1 MATTK
6 KSEATPSS
14 ADALEAILD
23 KLGAMD
29 ERITTM
35 EKRSSEPP
43 KLKVV
48 PQETDPYSD
57 KPSNMVFANASSLLN
72 EGDVIKIKEDTEK
85 AQTIMANL
93 DALRPD
99 VQQKVKDKGIL
110 GVVKEHK
117 MTSRTGDP
125 KFRVNLPGIG
135 IEGVYLSELEV
146 IERV

>member
-1 MATTK
+1 MPTK
-6 KSEATPSS
+6 KSEATDSS
-14 ADALEAILD
+14 ADVLEAILD

-29 ERITTM
+29 ERISTM
-35 EKRSSEPP
+35 EKRPSEPP

-48 PQETDPYSD
+48 PQETDPYAE
-57 KPSNMVFANASSLLN
+57 KPPDMVFPNASSLLN
-72 EGDVIKIKEDTEK
+72 EGDVIRLKEDTEK
-85 AQTIMANL
+85 AQTIMSNL
-93 DALRPD
+93 QTLRPD

-125 KFRVNLPGIG
+125 KFRVTLPGIG
-135 IEGVYLSELEV
+135 VEGVYLSEMEV

>member
-1 MATTK
+1 MVTK
-6 KSEATPSS
+6 KSEATDSS
-14 ADALEAILD
+14 ANALEAILD

-29 ERITTM
+29 ERISTM

-48 PQETDPYSD
+48 PQETDPYAE
-57 KPSNMVFANASSLLN
+57 KPPDMVFPNASSLLS
-72 EGDVIKIKEDTEK
+72 EGDVIRLKEDTEK
-85 AQTIMANL
+85 AQTIMSNL
-93 DALRPD
+93 QTLRPD

-110 GVVKEHK
+110 GIVKEHK

-125 KFRVNLPGIG
+125 KFRVTLPGIG
-135 IEGVYLSELEV
+135 VEGVYLSEMEV

>member
-1 MATTK
+1 MPTK
-6 KSEATPSS
+6 KSEATDSS
-14 ADALEAILD
+14 ANALEAILD

-29 ERITTM
+29 ERISTM

-48 PQETDPYSD
+48 PQETDPYAE
-57 KPSNMVFANASSLLN
+57 KPPDMVFPNASSLLS
-72 EGDVIKIKEDTEK
+72 EGDVIRLKEDTEK
-85 AQTIMANL
+85 AQTIMSNL
-93 DALRPD
+93 QTLRPD

-110 GVVKEHK
+110 GIVKEHK

-125 KFRVNLPGIG
+125 KFRVTLPGIG
-135 IEGVYLSELEV
+135 VEGVYLSEMEV

>member
-1 MATTK
+1 MPTK
-6 KSEATPSS
+6 KSEATDSS
-14 ADALEAILD
+14 ANALEAILD

-29 ERITTM
+29 ERISTM

-48 PQETDPYSD
+48 PQETDPYAE
-57 KPSNMVFANASSLLN
+57 KPPDMVFPNASSLLS
-72 EGDVIKIKEDTEK
+72 EGDVIRLKEDTEK
-85 AQTIMANL
+85 AQTIMSNL
-93 DALRPD
+93 QTLRPD

-110 GVVKEHK
+110 GIVKEHK

-135 IEGVYLSELEV
+135 VDGVYLSELEV

>member
-1 MATTK
+1 MPTK
-6 KSEATPSS
+6 KSEATDSS
-14 ADALEAILD
+14 ANALEAILD

-29 ERITTM
+29 ERISTM

-48 PQETDPYSD
+48 PQETDPYAE
-57 KPSNMVFANASSLLN
+57 KPPDMVFPNASSLLS
-72 EGDVIKIKEDTEK
+72 EGDVIRLKEDTEK
-85 AQTIMANL
+85 AQTIMSNL
-93 DALRPD
+93 QTLRPD

-125 KFRVNLPGIG
+125 KFRVTLPGIG
-135 IEGVYLSELEV
+135 VEGVYLSEMEV